1 MFFKILFNVSPQM
14 FYAVF
19 FSIIILF
26 TKKSKITY
34 SQFLYECHSLKFV
47 LTVDLKYKKKLKI
60 FFITNNNY

>member
-19 FSIIILF
+19 FYYYF
-26 TKKSKITY
+26 VYKKSKIIY

-47 LTVDLKYKKKLKI
+47 LTVDLKYKTKNSD

>member
-19 FSIIILF
+19 FIIILF
-26 TKKSKITY
+26 TKKSKIIY

-47 LTVDLKYKKKLKI
+47 LTVVLKYKKTQYFL
-60 FFITNNNY
+60 